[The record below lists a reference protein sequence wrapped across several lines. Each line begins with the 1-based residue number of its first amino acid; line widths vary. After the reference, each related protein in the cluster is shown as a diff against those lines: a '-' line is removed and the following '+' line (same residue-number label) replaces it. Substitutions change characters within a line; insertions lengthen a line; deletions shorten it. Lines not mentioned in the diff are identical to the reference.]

1 MVMPT
6 DAERWHLTTST
17 TTAAVTATLHE
28 LRLPD
33 TELELE
39 RPPKPREAFT
49 LAELLQN
56 PSVTLEGVPRAARIV
71 IAAAALALIVLILL
85 WLHRQLKR
93 HRRRR
98 HLKAKI
104 RRMKKKMEP

>member
-1 MVMPT
+1 MVLLIPKKAVYAAM
-6 DAERWHLTTST
+6 L
-17 TTAAVTATLHE
+17 AAVL
-28 LRLPD
+28 
-33 TELELE
+33 
-39 RPPKPREAFT
+39 
-49 LAELLQN
+49 
-56 PSVTLEGVPRAARIV
+56 
-71 IAAAALALIVLILL
+71 IAAAALAPIVLILP